1 MITEQDIEDCKDEVS
16 EEALEEA
23 LRDAECFHTSLVK
36 AIACG
41 EEYGVVIMIRE
52 CRKYVEDVRYKL
64 AEKIAQEKDN
74 ARRFQAD
81 MKDKF
86 E

>member
-1 MITEQDIEDCKDEVS
+1 MITEEDIQSAMDEVP

-36 AIACG
+36 AIVSG
-41 EEYGVVIMIRE
+41 RRLDVSTMITLCDYFVDDTR
-52 CRKYVEDVRYKL
+52 RKL
-64 AEKIAQEKDN
+64 AEKIAKEKDN

-86 E
+86 Q